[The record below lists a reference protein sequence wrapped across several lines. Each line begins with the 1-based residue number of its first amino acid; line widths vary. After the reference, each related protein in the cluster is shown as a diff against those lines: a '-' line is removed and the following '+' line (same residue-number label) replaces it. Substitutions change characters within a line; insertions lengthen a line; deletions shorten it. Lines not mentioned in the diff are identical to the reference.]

1 MRVLKND
8 YVELKKEYDSKPLKQ
23 MTKHPLFGYVVVCL
37 ILAIMQ
43 ILFLSGSG
51 LVPLNVTQ
59 AIMTTMI
66 YIVAGMGVGLL
77 LFMAGLMSF
86 ATGAFIGLGT
96 YLAAAIMK
104 YYMVPYVVILVFVI
118 VVGIIAGVM
127 VGFVSLRVKGIG
139 LLIITLALATVM
151 STMYALPNDFTGGPT
166 GVSRVPF
173 PALAML
179 FQTNRDTM
187 YFVVLVIMFI
197 MIVITLNI
205 INSPMGRAM
214 LSMSSSE
221 SLAQAM
227 GISLLKYRVLAFV
240 ISTVY
245 SLLAGVLY
253 VSYMQS
259 SVYATWT
266 SALAMN
272 ILIAACLGGTAA
284 PAGVM
289 AGSVVM
295 FTIDYAF
302 LKNFAFFQKYP
313 QASLFFNG
321 ILIIIIVAKYPG
333 GLIRLLGTI
342 KYGVKALFAKRRLY
356 KYGPEE

>member
-8 YVELKKEYDSKPLKQ
+8 YVELKKEYAPKPVKN

-43 ILFLSGSG
+43 ILFLSGSS

-59 AIMTTMI
+59 AIMQTMI

-104 YYMVPYVVILVFVI
+104 YYLVPYVVILIFVI

-227 GISLLKYRVLAFV
+227 GVSLLKYRVLAFV

-259 SVYATWT
+259 SVYATWS